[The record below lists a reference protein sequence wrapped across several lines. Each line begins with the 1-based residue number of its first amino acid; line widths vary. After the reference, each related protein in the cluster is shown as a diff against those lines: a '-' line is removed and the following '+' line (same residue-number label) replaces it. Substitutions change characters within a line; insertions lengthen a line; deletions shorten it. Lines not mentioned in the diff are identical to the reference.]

1 MSLFLFNGNGD
12 VSRAFYP
19 ANPTLAMLLLT
30 MIVNEVAKEHD
41 ADCVVSG
48 GIEGRHGRGSLHFVG
63 GALDFDFPGVED
75 AEGQEMSQKIAF
87 RAGPHFDVLWHDGH
101 LHGEFQPKQGPNQG
115 G

>member
-19 ANPTLAMLLLT
+19 ANPTMAMLLLALV
-30 MIVNEVAKEHD
+30 VNDVAKEKE
-41 ADCVVSG
+41 ADCTVSG
-48 GIEGRHGRGSLHFVG
+48 GIEGVHGRGSLHFVG
-63 GALDFDFPGVED
+63 AALDFDFPGVDEE
-75 AEGQEMSQKIAF
+75 EGQQIAEAVRF